1 MAPDS
6 GPLHKIILFVILD
19 KTEDLRYGFCE
30 SESRYFTTRT
40 ECFDRMTKYNLQP
53 TCNPTTIIQNKV
65 DYLKKLKTIF
75 PKKNITPETYHKL

>member
-53 TCNPTTIIQNKV
+53 TCNPTTIIQNKI
-65 DYLKKLKTIF
+65 DYLKKLKEVL
-75 PKKNITPETYHKL
+75 PRKNIIPEQYHKL

>member
-1 MAPDS
+1 MALDS

-19 KTEDLRYGFCE
+19 KTEDLRYGFCA